1 MVYVNAEAGE
11 VVPNRSTRASVSLS
25 ELNSTPVQRRACR
38 GVDMALSL
46 AHYLVCEGTMPLAL
60 PRFEDVNA
68 TPHDVPITLTAL
80 VRAARDVRR
89 AGAQQG
95 PRLAPA
101 CQTGDA
107 RRLGGRCPA
116 LLPRTSAPTGGRRA
130 SRRCE
135 RECAPQCVHSASY
148 RSRRGSVGTLCA
160 QQSCE
165 PPRLSRC
172 IMPGISASPFD
183 MSSPRLPSTCH
194 LRVSLRHVI
203 LLTTSWR
210 RCGASSC

>member
-11 VVPNRSTRASVSLS
+11 VVPNRSTRASASLS

-80 VRAARDVRR
+80 VRAARDVRQ

-116 LLPRTSAPTGGRRA
+116 LLPRTAAPTGGRRA
-130 SRRCE
+130 SRRCG
-135 RECAPQCVHSASY
+135 RECAPQCMHSASY
-148 RSRRGSVGTLCA
+148 RSRRARWAPCA
-160 QQSCE
+160 
-165 PPRLSRC
+165 R
-172 IMPGISASPFD
+172 
-183 MSSPRLPSTCH
+183 SSPVSLLASRGASCQASLRLPSTCY
-194 LRVSLRHVI
+194 LADDIVAEVRGVI
-203 LLTTSWR
+203 MLMIV
-210 RCGASSC
+210 